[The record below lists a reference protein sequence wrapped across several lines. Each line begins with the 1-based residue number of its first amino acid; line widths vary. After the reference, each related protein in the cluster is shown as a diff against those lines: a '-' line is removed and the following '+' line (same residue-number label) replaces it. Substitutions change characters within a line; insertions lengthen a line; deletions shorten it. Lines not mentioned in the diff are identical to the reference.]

1 MKSLFYICLVAV
13 LWGLAACA
21 GPLDRRVEHVLD
33 VAGDN
38 RGELEAVL
46 AHYRDDPEK
55 LHAARLLIAEMEEAY
70 YYDAPEVDS
79 LKDVMA
85 DTRRAET
92 RPAPA
97 RAERWKAFDY
107 RVLPRKQDAQ
117 TLTADYLTGHI
128 DQAFRAWHER
138 PWGRN
143 DAYEDFCRSLLPYR
157 IRHARPVPLM

>member
-70 YYDAPEVDS
+70 YYDGPEVDS
-79 LKDVMA
+79 L
-85 DTRRAET
+85 RRPV
-92 RPAPA
+92 RL
-97 RAERWKAFDY
+97 R
-107 RVLPRKQDAQ
+107 
-117 TLTADYLTGHI
+117 H
-128 DQAFRAWHER
+128 
-138 PWGRN
+138 GRN
-143 DAYEDFCRSLLPYR
+143 AG
-157 IRHARPVPLM
+157 RPSTTASCPGSRMRGP

>member
-55 LHAARLLIAEMEEAY
+55 LHAARLLIAE
-70 YYDAPEVDS
+70 S
-79 LKDVMA
+79 
-85 DTRRAET
+85 RR
-92 RPAPA
+92 
-97 RAERWKAFDY
+97 W
-107 RVLPRKQDAQ
+107 
-117 TLTADYLTGHI
+117 TA
-128 DQAFRAWHER
+128 
-138 PWGRN
+138 
-143 DAYEDFCRSLLPYR
+143 
-157 IRHARPVPLM
+157 